1 MHGTLFAQCDVP
13 LSGWEKHMPITQILS
28 DAQHRMS
35 KAVEHLQHQLSRVR
49 TGRASVAMLDGI
61 RVNYY
66 GTPTPLQQVGSI
78 SVPEPR
84 LIVIQP
90 WERSMLA
97 EIEKAIK
104 ASDLG
109 LNPTND
115 GAVIRIPIPPLTEER
130 RKEIVKSCWK
140 MAEEAKVAVRQVR
153 RDALEQLKKAE
164 KEEGFSEDDRRR
176 AEEDVQR
183 LTDRF
188 IKEIDQIASRKEH
201 EIMNE

>member
-1 MHGTLFAQCDVP
+1 
-13 LSGWEKHMPITQILS
+13 MPISAILN

-35 KAVEHLQHQLSRVR
+35 KAVEHLQHQLARVR

-61 RVNYY
+61 KVNYY

-78 SVPEPR
+78 SIPEPR

-90 WERSMLA
+90 WERSMLS

-130 RKEIVKSCWK
+130 RKEIVKSCNK
-140 MAEEAKVAVRQVR
+140 MAEEARIAVRQVR
-153 RDALEQLKKAE
+153 RDALEHLKKAE
-164 KEEGFSEDDRRR
+164 KEEGFSEDERRR
-176 AEEDVQR
+176 AEEEVQR

-188 IKEIDQIASRKEH
+188 VKEIDEIAKRKEH

>member
-1 MHGTLFAQCDVP
+1 
-13 LSGWEKHMPITQILS
+13 
-28 DAQHRMS
+28 MS
-35 KAVEHLQHQLSRVR
+35 KAVEHLQHQLARVR

-66 GTPTPLQQVGSI
+66 GTPTPLQQVGSVSI
-78 SVPEPR
+78 PEPR

-90 WERSMLA
+90 WERSMLV

-153 RDALEQLKKAE
+153 RDALEHLKKAE
-164 KEEGFSEDDRRR
+164 KDEGFSEDDRRR
-176 AEEDVQR
+176 AEEDIQR
-183 LTDRF
+183 MTDRF
-188 IKEIDQIASRKEH
+188 VKEIDQIASRKEN
-201 EIMNE
+201 EIMTE

>member
-1 MHGTLFAQCDVP
+1 
-13 LSGWEKHMPITQILS
+13 
-28 DAQHRMS
+28 
-35 KAVEHLQHQLSRVR
+35 
-49 TGRASVAMLDGI
+49 
-61 RVNYY
+61 
-66 GTPTPLQQVGSI
+66 
-78 SVPEPR
+78 
-84 LIVIQP
+84 
-90 WERSMLA
+90 
-97 EIEKAIK
+97 
-104 ASDLG
+104 
-109 LNPTND
+109 
-115 GAVIRIPIPPLTEER
+115 
-130 RKEIVKSCWK
+130 

>member
-1 MHGTLFAQCDVP
+1 
-13 LSGWEKHMPITQILS
+13 MPIQAILN
-28 DAQHRMS
+28 DAQQRMS

-49 TGRASVAMLDGI
+49 TGRASVALLDGL

-78 SVPEPR
+78 SIPEPR

-90 WERSMLA
+90 WERSLLG
-97 EIEKAIK
+97 EIEKVIK

-153 RDALEQLKKAE
+153 RDALEHLKKAE
-164 KEEGFSEDDRRR
+164 KDEGFSEDDRRR
-176 AEEDVQR
+176 AEDDVQR

-188 IKEIDQIASRKEH
+188 IKEIDEIAKRKEH

>member
-1 MHGTLFAQCDVP
+1 
-13 LSGWEKHMPITQILS
+13 MPISAILN
-28 DAQHRMS
+28 DAQQRMS
-35 KAVEHLQHQLSRVR
+35 KAVEHLQHQLARVR
-49 TGRASVAMLDGI
+49 TGRASVAMLDGV

-84 LIVIQP
+84 MIVIQP

-130 RKEIVKSCWK
+130 RKEIVKSCRK
-140 MAEEAKVAVRQVR
+140 MAEETKVAVRQVR
-153 RDALEQLKKAE
+153 RDAIEHLKKAE
-164 KEEGFSEDDRRR
+164 KEEGFSEDERKR
-176 AEEDVQR
+176 AEEEVQR
-183 LTDRF
+183 YTDRF
-188 IKEIDQIASRKEH
+188 VKEIDQIVERKEH
-201 EIMNE
+201 EIMND

>member
-1 MHGTLFAQCDVP
+1 
-13 LSGWEKHMPITQILS
+13 MPIPAILHDTQ
-28 DAQHRMS
+28 QRMS
-35 KAVEHLQHQLSRVR
+35 KAVEHLQQQLARIR

-61 RVNYY
+61 KVNYY

-78 SVPEPR
+78 SIPEPR
-84 LIVIQP
+84 MIVIQP
-90 WERSMLA
+90 WERSMLS

-130 RKEIVKSCWK
+130 RKEIVKSCGK
-140 MAEEAKVAVRQVR
+140 MAEEARIAVRQVR
-153 RDALEQLKKAE
+153 RDAMEQLKKAE

-188 IKEIDQIASRKEH
+188 IKEIDEIAKRKEQ

>member
-1 MHGTLFAQCDVP
+1 
-13 LSGWEKHMPITQILS
+13 MPIAAILN
-28 DAQHRMS
+28 DAQHRMA
-35 KAVEHLQHQLSRVR
+35 KAVEHLQHQLARVR
-49 TGRASVAMLDGI
+49 TGRASVAMLDGV

-78 SVPEPR
+78 SIPEPR

-90 WERSMLA
+90 WERAMLG

-140 MAEEAKVAVRQVR
+140 MAEEAKVAIRQVR
-153 RDALEQLKKAE
+153 RDAIEHLKKAE
-164 KEEGFSEDDRRR
+164 KDEGFSEDERRR
-176 AEEDVQR
+176 AEEEVQR

-188 IKEIDQIASRKEH
+188 IKEVDQVAAKKED
-201 EIMNE
+201 EIMNQ

>member
-1 MHGTLFAQCDVP
+1 
-13 LSGWEKHMPITQILS
+13 MPIPAILNDTQ
-28 DAQHRMS
+28 QRMS
-35 KAVEHLQHQLSRVR
+35 KAVEHLQQQLARIR

-61 RVNYY
+61 KVNYY

-78 SVPEPR
+78 SIPEPR
-84 LIVIQP
+84 MIVIQP
-90 WERSMLA
+90 WERSMLS

-130 RKEIVKSCWK
+130 RKEIVKSCGK
-140 MAEEAKVAVRQVR
+140 MAEEARIAVRQVR
-153 RDALEQLKKAE
+153 RDAMEQLKKAE

-188 IKEIDQIASRKEH
+188 IKEIDEIAKRKEQ

>member
-1 MHGTLFAQCDVP
+1 
-13 LSGWEKHMPITQILS
+13 MPIQAILN
-28 DAQHRMS
+28 DAQQRMR

-49 TGRASVAMLDGI
+49 TGRASVALLDGL

-78 SVPEPR
+78 SIPEPR

-90 WERSMLA
+90 WERSLLG
-97 EIEKAIK
+97 EIEKVIK

-153 RDALEQLKKAE
+153 RDALEHLKKAE
-164 KEEGFSEDDRRR
+164 KDEGFSEDDRRR
-176 AEEDVQR
+176 AEDDVQR

-188 IKEIDQIASRKEH
+188 IKEIDEIAKRKEH

>member
-1 MHGTLFAQCDVP
+1 MSA
-13 LSGWEKHMPITQILS
+13 ILN
-28 DAQHRMS
+28 DAQQRMS
-35 KAVEHLQHQLSRVR
+35 KAVEHLQHQLARVR
-49 TGRASVAMLDGI
+49 TGRASVAMLDGV

-84 LIVIQP
+84 MIVIQP

-130 RKEIVKSCWK
+130 RKEIVKSCRK
-140 MAEEAKVAVRQVR
+140 MAEETKVAVRQVR
-153 RDALEQLKKAE
+153 RDAIEHLKKAE
-164 KEEGFSEDDRRR
+164 KEEGFSEDERKR
-176 AEEDVQR
+176 AEEEVQR
-183 LTDRF
+183 YTDRF
-188 IKEIDQIASRKEH
+188 VKEIDQIVERKEH
-201 EIMNE
+201 EIMND

>member
-1 MHGTLFAQCDVP
+1 
-13 LSGWEKHMPITQILS
+13 MPISAILS

-35 KAVEHLQHQLSRVR
+35 KAVEHLQHQLARVR

-61 RVNYY
+61 KVNYY

-78 SVPEPR
+78 SIPEPR

-90 WERSMLA
+90 WERSMLS

-130 RKEIVKSCWK
+130 RKEIVKSCNK
-140 MAEEAKVAVRQVR
+140 MAEEARVAVRQVR
-153 RDALEQLKKAE
+153 RDALEHLKKAE
-164 KEEGFSEDDRRR
+164 KEEGFSEDERRR
-176 AEEDVQR
+176 AEEEVQR

-188 IKEIDQIASRKEH
+188 VKEIDEIAKRKEH

>member
-1 MHGTLFAQCDVP
+1 MQSQP
-13 LSGWEKHMPITQILS
+13 MPISQILS

-35 KAVEHLQHQLSRVR
+35 KAVEHLQHQLARVR

-61 RVNYY
+61 RVNHY
-66 GTPTPLQQVGSI
+66 GTPTPLQQVGSVSI
-78 SVPEPR
+78 PEPR

-90 WERSMLA
+90 WERSMLV

-153 RDALEQLKKAE
+153 RDALDHLKKAE
-164 KEEGFSEDDRRR
+164 KDEGFSEDDRRR
-176 AEEDVQR
+176 AEEDIQR
-183 LTDRF
+183 MTDRF
-188 IKEIDQIASRKEH
+188 VKEIDQIASRKEN
-201 EIMNE
+201 EIMTE

>member
-1 MHGTLFAQCDVP
+1 
-13 LSGWEKHMPITQILS
+13 MPISAILN

-35 KAVEHLQHQLSRVR
+35 KAVEHLQHQLARVR

-61 RVNYY
+61 KVNYY

-78 SVPEPR
+78 SIPEPR

-90 WERSMLA
+90 WERSMLS

-130 RKEIVKSCWK
+130 RKEIVKSCNK
-140 MAEEAKVAVRQVR
+140 MAEEARVAVRQVR
-153 RDALEQLKKAE
+153 RDALEHLKKAE
-164 KEEGFSEDDRRR
+164 KEEGFSEDERRR
-176 AEEDVQR
+176 AEEEVQR

-188 IKEIDQIASRKEH
+188 VKEIDEIAKRKEH

>member
-1 MHGTLFAQCDVP
+1 
-13 LSGWEKHMPITQILS
+13 
-28 DAQHRMS
+28 
-35 KAVEHLQHQLSRVR
+35 
-49 TGRASVAMLDGI
+49 MLDGI
-61 RVNYY
+61 RVNHY
-66 GTPTPLQQVGSI
+66 GTPTPLQQVGSVSI
-78 SVPEPR
+78 PEPR

-90 WERSMLA
+90 WERSMLV

-153 RDALEQLKKAE
+153 RDALDHLKKAE
-164 KEEGFSEDDRRR
+164 KDEGFSEDDRRR
-176 AEEDVQR
+176 AEEDIQR
-183 LTDRF
+183 MTDRF
-188 IKEIDQIASRKEH
+188 VKEIDQIASRKEN
-201 EIMNE
+201 EIMTE

>member
-1 MHGTLFAQCDVP
+1 
-13 LSGWEKHMPITQILS
+13 MPISAILS
-28 DAQHRMS
+28 DAQQRMT
-35 KAVEHLQHQLSRVR
+35 KAVEHLQHQLARVR

-78 SVPEPR
+78 SIPEPR

-90 WERSMLA
+90 WERSLLA
-97 EIEKAIK
+97 DIEKAIK

-140 MAEEAKVAVRQVR
+140 MAEEAKIAIRQVR
-153 RDALEQLKKAE
+153 RDALEHLKKAE
-164 KEEGFSEDDRRR
+164 KEEGFSEDERHR
-176 AEEDVQR
+176 AEDEVQR
-183 LTDRF
+183 YTDRF
-188 IKEIDQIASRKEH
+188 IKDVDDIAKRKED
-201 EIMNE
+201 EIMNQ

>member
-1 MHGTLFAQCDVP
+1 
-13 LSGWEKHMPITQILS
+13 MPINQILS
-28 DAQHRMS
+28 DAQQRMS
-35 KAVEHLQHQLSRVR
+35 KAVEHLQHQLARVR

-66 GTPTPLQQVGSI
+66 GTLTPLQQVGSVSI
-78 SVPEPR
+78 PEPR

-140 MAEEAKVAVRQVR
+140 MAEDTKVAVRQVR
-153 RDALEQLKKAE
+153 RDALEHLRKAE
-164 KEEGFSEDDRRR
+164 KDEGFSEDDRRR
-176 AEEDVQR
+176 AEEDIQR
-183 LTDRF
+183 MTDRF
-188 IKEIDQIASRKEH
+188 VKEIDQIASRKEN
-201 EIMNE
+201 EIMTE

>member
-1 MHGTLFAQCDVP
+1 
-13 LSGWEKHMPITQILS
+13 MPISEILK
-28 DAQHRMS
+28 DAQSRMA
-35 KAVEHLQHQLSRVR
+35 KALEHLQHQLSRLR
-49 TGRASVAMLDGI
+49 TGRASVALLDGI
-61 RVNYY
+61 KVSYY

-84 LIVIQP
+84 LIIIQP

-130 RKEIVKSCWK
+130 RKELVKTCRK
-140 MAEEAKVAVRQVR
+140 IAEDAKVAVRQVR
-153 RDALEQLKKAE
+153 RDALEHFKKAE
-164 KEEGFSEDDRRR
+164 KEEGFPEDDRRR
-176 AEEDVQR
+176 AEDEVQR
-183 LTDRF
+183 ITDRF
-188 IKEIDQIASRKEH
+188 IKDIDQISERKEN

>member
-1 MHGTLFAQCDVP
+1 
-13 LSGWEKHMPITQILS
+13 MPINEILS
-28 DAQHRMS
+28 DAQHRMA
-35 KAVEHLQHQLSRVR
+35 KAVEHLQQQLARVR
-49 TGRASVAMLDGI
+49 TGRASVAMLESI

-78 SVPEPR
+78 SIPEPR

-90 WERSMLA
+90 WERSMVS

-109 LNPTND
+109 LNPTSD
-115 GAVIRIPIPPLTEER
+115 GVVVRIPIPPLTEER

-140 MAEEAKVAVRQVR
+140 MAEEARIAVRQVR

-164 KEEGFSEDDRRR
+164 KEEGFSEDERRR
-176 AEEDVQR
+176 AEEQVQR
-183 LTDRF
+183 LTDRY
-188 IKEIDQIASRKEH
+188 IGEIDEITKRKEQ

>member
-1 MHGTLFAQCDVP
+1 
-13 LSGWEKHMPITQILS
+13 MPISAILS
-28 DAQHRMS
+28 DAQQRMT
-35 KAVEHLQHQLSRVR
+35 KAVEHLQHQLARVR

-78 SVPEPR
+78 SIPEPR

-90 WERSMLA
+90 WERSLLA
-97 EIEKAIK
+97 DIEKAIK

-140 MAEEAKVAVRQVR
+140 MAEEAKIAIRQVR
-153 RDALEQLKKAE
+153 RDALEHLKKAE
-164 KEEGFSEDDRRR
+164 KEEGFSEDERRR
-176 AEEDVQR
+176 AEDEVQR
-183 LTDRF
+183 YTDRF
-188 IKEIDQIASRKEH
+188 IKEVDEIAKRKED
-201 EIMNE
+201 EIMNQ

>member
-1 MHGTLFAQCDVP
+1 
-13 LSGWEKHMPITQILS
+13 MPISAILN
-28 DAQHRMS
+28 DAQQRMS
-35 KAVEHLQHQLSRVR
+35 KAVEHLQHQLARVR
-49 TGRASVAMLDGI
+49 TGRASVAMLDGV

-66 GTPTPLQQVGSI
+66 GTPTPLQQVGSV

-84 LIVIQP
+84 MIVIQP

-130 RKEIVKSCWK
+130 RKEIVKSCRK
-140 MAEEAKVAVRQVR
+140 MAEETKVAVRQVR
-153 RDALEQLKKAE
+153 RDAIEHLKKAE
-164 KEEGFSEDDRRR
+164 KEEGFSEDERKR
-176 AEEDVQR
+176 AEEEVQR
-183 LTDRF
+183 YTDRF
-188 IKEIDQIASRKEH
+188 VKEIDQIVERKEH
-201 EIMNE
+201 EIMND

>member
-1 MHGTLFAQCDVP
+1 
-13 LSGWEKHMPITQILS
+13 
-28 DAQHRMS
+28 MS
-35 KAVEHLQHQLSRVR
+35 KAVEHLQHQLARVR

-61 RVNYY
+61 RVNHY
-66 GTPTPLQQVGSI
+66 GTPTPLQQVGSVSI
-78 SVPEPR
+78 PEPR

-90 WERSMLA
+90 WERSMLV

-153 RDALEQLKKAE
+153 RDALDHLKKAE
-164 KEEGFSEDDRRR
+164 KDEGFSEDDRRR
-176 AEEDVQR
+176 AEEDIQR
-183 LTDRF
+183 MTDRF
-188 IKEIDQIASRKEH
+188 VKEIDQIASRKEN
-201 EIMNE
+201 EIMTE

>member
-1 MHGTLFAQCDVP
+1 
-13 LSGWEKHMPITQILS
+13 MPISQILS

-35 KAVEHLQHQLSRVR
+35 KAVEHLQHQLARVR
-49 TGRASVAMLDGI
+49 TGRASVATLDGI

-66 GTPTPLQQVGSI
+66 GTPTPLQQVGSVSI
-78 SVPEPR
+78 PEPR

-90 WERSMLA
+90 WERSMLV

-153 RDALEQLKKAE
+153 RDALEHLKKAE
-164 KEEGFSEDDRRR
+164 KDEGFSEDDRRR
-176 AEEDVQR
+176 AEEDIQR
-183 LTDRF
+183 MTDRF
-188 IKEIDQIASRKEH
+188 VKEIDQIASRKEN
-201 EIMNE
+201 EIMTE

>member
-1 MHGTLFAQCDVP
+1 MSAILN
-13 LSGWEKHMPITQILS
+13 ETQ
-28 DAQHRMS
+28 QRMS
-35 KAVEHLQHQLSRVR
+35 KAVEHLQHQLARVR
-49 TGRASVAMLDGI
+49 TGRASVALLDGV

-78 SVPEPR
+78 SIPEPR

-130 RKEIVKSCWK
+130 RREIVKGCRK

-153 RDALEQLKKAE
+153 RDALEHLKKAE
-164 KEEGFSEDDRRR
+164 KEEGFSEDERRR
-176 AEEDVQR
+176 AEEEVQR
-183 LTDRF
+183 NTDRF
-188 IKEIDQIASRKEH
+188 IKEIDQIIERKEH

>member
-1 MHGTLFAQCDVP
+1 
-13 LSGWEKHMPITQILS
+13 
-28 DAQHRMS
+28 
-35 KAVEHLQHQLSRVR
+35 
-49 TGRASVAMLDGI
+49 MLDGV

-78 SVPEPR
+78 SIPEPR

-90 WERSMLA
+90 WERAMLG

-140 MAEEAKVAVRQVR
+140 MAEEAKVAIRQVR
-153 RDALEQLKKAE
+153 RDAIEHLKKAE
-164 KEEGFSEDDRRR
+164 KDEGFSEDERRR
-176 AEEDVQR
+176 AEEEVQR

-188 IKEIDQIASRKEH
+188 IKEVDQVAAKKED
-201 EIMNE
+201 EIMNQ